1 MIDPAFVLS
10 VEALPS
16 CLQDLLDLGDESQV
30 PDSRSASRVLGNGL
44 QLYVGCFFFPGEF
57 SFAHSCTSKL
67 NGNPMLFFDTV
78 VAPHNAS

>member
-44 QLYVGCFFFPGEF
+44 QLYVGWFFFPGGVF
-57 SFAHSCTSKL
+57 FCTFMHIQIKWKSY
-67 NGNPMLFFDTV
+67 V
-78 VAPHNAS
+78 VF